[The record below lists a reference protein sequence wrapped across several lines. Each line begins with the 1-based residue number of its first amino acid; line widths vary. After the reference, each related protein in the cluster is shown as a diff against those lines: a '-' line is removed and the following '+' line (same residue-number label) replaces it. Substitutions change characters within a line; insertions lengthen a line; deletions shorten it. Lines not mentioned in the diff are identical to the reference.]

1 MTKKKVFVSGCFD
14 LFHSGHVAFLES
26 AAQYGELYVGIGS
39 DQTVLDLKGRH
50 TVYKEQERK
59 YIIENLRFVKQCLV
73 NSGGGKL
80 DFLSELDQIQPDIFV
95 VNHDGHSSEKEALC
109 QQKKI
114 DYLVLERIP
123 SKDLAARSTTE
134 LLKAVGMPYR
144 IDLAGGWLDQPYV
157 SKFHPGPV
165 ITISIQPTITFNFR
179 SGMSTSTR
187 NKAIELWGNKIPNS
201 DPEKLAKTL
210 FCLDNP
216 PGTTEISGSQDALGI
231 VMPGLNYLYYN
242 NAYWPDKI
250 ISETRPEVL
259 QWLEDHIY
267 LLPLSPRETNYS
279 VLSDTKINV
288 LDAERLSQAA
298 SACFEAILAHDLEKL
313 GKSITQSFEA
323 QIAMFPNMVD
333 DIILKKIDALKD
345 KVAGY
350 KISGAGGGGY
360 LILIART
367 PVEGSFKIKI
377 RV

>member
-59 YIIENLRFVKQCLV
+59 YIIENLKFVKECLV

-80 DFLSELDQIQPDIFV
+80 DFLTELDQIQPDIFV
-95 VNHDGHSSEKEALC
+95 VNHDGHSEEKQSLC
-109 QQKKI
+109 KVKEI
-114 DYLVLERIP
+114 DYKVLERIP
-123 SKDLAARSTTE
+123 AKNLNARSTTD
-134 LLKAVGMPYR
+134 LLKTVGMPYR

-157 SKFHPGPV
+157 SQYYPGPV

-187 NKAIELWGNKIPNS
+187 NKAIELWGSALPAG
-201 DPEKLAKTL
+201 DPEKIAKTL

-216 PGTTEISGSQDALGI
+216 PGTKEISGSQDALGI
-231 VMPGLNYLYYN
+231 VMPGLNYLHYN
-242 NAYWPDKI
+242 NQYWPDKI
-250 ISETRPEVL
+250 VSETRPEVL
-259 QWLEDHIY
+259 RWLEEHLY
-267 LLPLSPRETNYS
+267 LLPLTPRETNYS
-279 VLSDTKINV
+279 VLSDTNINIV
-288 LDAERLSQAA
+288 DAARLSEAA
-298 SACFEAILAHDLEKL
+298 TACFQAILDQDLENF
-313 GKSITQSFEA
+313 GKAVTRSFEA

-333 DIILKKIDALKD
+333 AQILEKIEAIKD
-345 KVAGY
+345 QVAGY

-360 LILIART
+360 LILVASKPIEHAL
-367 PVEGSFKIKI
+367 KIII